1 MNRIRSLTRYRG
13 TSCLNCGHP
22 LDVSDKYCPNCGQL
36 NSTKKL
42 SFTDFFNEF
51 FANFFAYDSRFRRT
65 LSAMLFHPGKI
76 SKDYIQG
83 KRERYANPFRFYL
96 SVSIIFFIIWSFSNN
111 MVNFGSMNQ
120 ANSKDLQEMS
130 PEDLENLR
138 TDLKNV
144 PAMDNVPLNVDS
156 LLIKQQLNSVKTYKD
171 FYIPQKKLDSLSI
184 SASFEK
190 QFDLYNNFYKET
202 EISNPVTALDSLHH
216 STTTFNRWVYKKVV
230 DWNTIQKNPEIFLG
244 YFINKLP
251 LIIFFYLPVFAL
263 FIWLLYWRRPFNYME
278 HLIFTFHVQTIFFV
292 LMGISLLISNLFNW
306 DSVLGILI
314 LFFLFYLYKALKN
327 FYGQGRLKTLVK
339 FVILNGIF
347 LILAVIASLVSL
359 IASFAIY

>member
-1 MNRIRSLTRYRG
+1 MKDTRSLTRYRG
-13 TSCLNCGHP
+13 TSCLNCEHP

-42 SFTDFFNEF
+42 SFRDFFNEF

-65 LSAMLFHPGKI
+65 LSAMLFHPGRI

-111 MVNFGSMNQ
+111 MEGFGNIDN
-120 ANSKDLQEMS
+120 AISKDLQALS
-130 PEDLENLR
+130 PEEIEKLR
-138 TDLKNV
+138 TDLKNI
-144 PAMDNVPLNVDS
+144 PSIENAPMSMDS
-156 LLIKQQLNSVKTYKD
+156 LLLIQQENSEKTYKD
-171 FYIPQKKLDSLSI
+171 FYFSQVKLDSFPFST
-184 SASFEK
+184 SFQK
-190 QFDLYNNFYKET
+190 QLNLYDHFHKET
-202 EISNPVTALDSLHH
+202 AISNPISALDSLQH
-216 STTTFNRWVYKKVV
+216 STSSFNRWVYKKVV
-230 DWNTIQKNPEIFLG
+230 DWNTILKNPEIFVG

-263 FIWLLYWRRPFNYME
+263 FIWLLYWRRSFNYME
-278 HLIFTFHVQTIFFV
+278 HLVFTFHVQTIFFV
-292 LMGISLLISNLFNW
+292 LMGISLILSNLFNW
-306 DSVLGILI
+306 DSVFGILI
-314 LFFLFYLYKALKN
+314 MLFLFYLYKALRN
-327 FYGQGRLKTLVK
+327 FYGQGIFKTLVK

-347 LILAVIASLVSL
+347 LILAVIASLLSL

>member
-1 MNRIRSLTRYRG
+1 MKNNRSFARYRG

-22 LDVSDKYCPNCGQL
+22 LDISDKYCPNCGQL
-36 NSTKKL
+36 NSTKRL

-65 LSAMLFHPGKI
+65 LTAMLFHPGKI

-111 MVNFGSMNQ
+111 MVNLGSTDY
-120 ANSKDLQEMS
+120 ANTKDIQEMS

-144 PAMDNVPLNVDS
+144 PALENAPVSIDS
-156 LLIKQQLNSVKTYKD
+156 LLIKQQINSAKTYKD
-171 FYIPQKKLDSLSI
+171 FYISQEKLDSLPFL
-184 SASFEK
+184 ASFEK

-202 EISNPVTALDSLHH
+202 EISKPIIALDSLHH
-216 STTTFNRWVYKKVV
+216 STSTFNRWVYKKVV
-230 DWNTIQKNPEIFLG
+230 DWNAIQKNPEIFIG

-292 LMGISLLISNLFNW
+292 LMGISLIISDLFNW
-306 DSVLGILI
+306 DSVSGILI
-314 LFFLFYLYKALKN
+314 LLFLFYLYKALRN
-327 FYGQGRLKTLVK
+327 FYGQGRFKTLVK

-347 LILAVIASLVSL
+347 LILAVIASLLSL